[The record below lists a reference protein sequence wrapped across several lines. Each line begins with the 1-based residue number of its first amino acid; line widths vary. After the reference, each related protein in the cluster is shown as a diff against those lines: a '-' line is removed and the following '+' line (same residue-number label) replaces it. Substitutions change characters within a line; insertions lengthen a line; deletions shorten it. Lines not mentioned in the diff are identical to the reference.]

1 MKPLVIGDL
10 VAKIPIIQGGMGVG
24 VSACNLAGAVALEG
38 GIGVISAAQLGYLE
52 DDYDENAE
60 RANLRAIGKH
70 IKKAKEISKGGII
83 GINIMVA
90 TRNYAEYVKA
100 AVEAKVDLII
110 SGAGLPM
117 DLPSLVKGS
126 TTKIA
131 PIVSSIKAANVILK
145 MWDKKEQRVPDA
157 VVIEGPLAGGHLG
170 FKYDELEHID
180 ELNYDNEVIG
190 IMDAV
195 KQYEEKYQKH
205 IPVILAGG
213 VATKEDVK
221 HCFDLGADGVQVASR
236 FVATKECDADI
247 RFKEA
252 YVNAK
257 KEDIVIVK
265 SPVGMP
271 GRAVKNSFMERVMS
285 GERVPT
291 KHCRACV
298 TPCKPATT
306 PYCISDALINAVKG
320 NLEEALIFCGG
331 KIDQIKEITTVKQVI
346 EELMCE

>member
-24 VSACNLAGAVALEG
+24 ISACNLAGAVALEG

-52 DDYDENAE
+52 EDYDENAE

-70 IKKAKEISKGGII
+70 VRKAKEIAKGGII

-117 DLPSLVKGS
+117 DLPTLVKGS

-131 PIVSSIKAANVILK
+131 PIVSSIKATNVILK
-145 MWDKKEQRVPDA
+145 MWDKKEKRVPDA

-170 FKYDELEHID
+170 FKYDELEHIED
-180 ELNYDNEVIG
+180 LNYDNEIVG

-195 KQYEEKYQKH
+195 KQYE
-205 IPVILAGG
+205 
-213 VATKEDVK
+213 
-221 HCFDLGADGVQVASR
+221 
-236 FVATKECDADI
+236 
-247 RFKEA
+247 
-252 YVNAK
+252 
-257 KEDIVIVK
+257 
-265 SPVGMP
+265 
-271 GRAVKNSFMERVMS
+271 
-285 GERVPT
+285 
-291 KHCRACV
+291 
-298 TPCKPATT
+298 
-306 PYCISDALINAVKG
+306 
-320 NLEEALIFCGG
+320 
-331 KIDQIKEITTVKQVI
+331 
-346 EELMCE
+346 

>member
-38 GIGVISAAQLGYLE
+38 GIGVISSAQLGYLE
-52 DDYDENAE
+52 EDYDENAE

-70 IKKAKEISKGGII
+70 IRKAKEIAKDGII

-110 SGAGLPM
+110 SGAGLPT

-126 TTKIA
+126 STKIA
-131 PIVSSIKAANVILK
+131 PIVSSVKATNVILK

-157 VVIEGPLAGGHLG
+157 VIIEGPLAGGHLG
-170 FKYDELEHID
+170 FKYDELENIEHLD
-180 ELNYDNEVIG
+180 YDNEVLG

-195 KQYEEKYQKH
+195 KVYEEKYAKH

-213 VATKEDVK
+213 ISTKEDVK
-221 HCFDLGADGVQVASR
+221 HCFELGADGVQVASR

-252 YVNAK
+252 YVNATK
-257 KEDIVIVK
+257 DDIVIVK

-271 GRAVKNSFMERVMS
+271 GRAIKNAFMERVMG

-291 KHCRACV
+291 KRCRACV
-298 TPCKPATT
+298 TPCQPAKT

-331 KIDQIKEITTVKQVI
+331 NTDQITEITTVKQVI
-346 EELMCE
+346 DELMSE

>member
-70 IKKAKEISKGGII
+70 IKKAKEIAKGGIV

-110 SGAGLPM
+110 SGAGLPT

-126 TTKIA
+126 STKIA

-170 FKYDELEHID
+170 FKYDELEHIED
-180 ELNYDNEVIG
+180 LEYDNEIIG

-213 VATKEDVK
+213 IATKEDVK
-221 HCFDLGADGVQVASR
+221 HCFSLGADGVQVASR

-271 GRAVKNSFMERVMS
+271 GRAIKNTFMERVMS

-298 TPCKPATT
+298 TPCKPAQT

-320 NLEEALIFCGG
+320 NLDEALIFCGG
-331 KIDQIKEITTVKQVI
+331 N
-346 EELMCE
+346 